1 VQTDT
6 TIPNN
11 KPDIII
17 GDYKEG
23 TCMAIDAAFSANRNV
38 INKEAE
44 KFLQN
49 KDLNKSNTVHVE
61 CKKKKSDLR
70 NNKGNCYHSK

>member
-1 VQTDT
+1 MQTDT

-17 GDYKEG
+17 GDYEEG
-23 TCMAIDAAFSANRNV
+23 TCMAIDAAISGDSNV

-44 KFLQN
+44 KFLKY
-49 KDLNKSNTVHVE
+49 KDLNNSNTVYVE
-61 CKKKKSDLR
+61 GKNNSDPKK
-70 NNKGNCYHSK
+70 

>member
-17 GDYKEG
+17 GDYEEG
-23 TCMAIDAAFSANRNV
+23 TCMAIDAAISGDSNV

-44 KFLQN
+44 KFLKY
-49 KDLNKSNTVHVE
+49 KDLNNSNTVYVE
-61 CKKKKSDLR
+61 GKNNSDPKK
-70 NNKGNCYHSK
+70 